1 MQVKTYTAATKL
13 EALLRIREELGP
25 DAVILD
31 ERKVKKGGLF
41 FKKPAVEIVV
51 ALKEEA
57 EPVQKSVPAGKK
69 AEPKGVDPRGV
80 EPKGVE
86 DYDPVQSR
94 LRRLE
99 HEMQEVRTLVT
110 AVHRQLRDENLTV
123 QTDSIAAH
131 PAVHPLLQILSAA
144 GVEPEISQQLL
155 ARVPSSEGE
164 IVQKEH
170 LRRIIERVFQ
180 VGGVIP
186 KERTTRQVVA
196 LIGPT
201 GVGKTTT
208 IAKLAAL
215 HALDYNKKV
224 GLISLDTYRIGAIDQ
239 LRTYA
244 EIMDVPLQIAYNAS
258 ELAEGLNELQQCD
271 LVLIDTIG
279 RSQRDETHLQE
290 LHNALA
296 TADATLYLT
305 LSATADSHVLSD
317 VAERFAP
324 FKPEY
329 YLLTKIDEAVRFGNL
344 LNLITRNPLPIAYCT
359 DGQRVPEDIQ
369 EANPNV
375 LAKKV
380 FSDNK

>member
-13 EALLRIREELGP
+13 EALLKIREELGP

-31 ERKVKKGGLF
+31 ERKVQKGGLF

-86 DYDPVQSR
+86 DYDPVQTR

-99 HEMQEVRTLVT
+99 YEMQEVRTLMR
-110 AVHRQLRDENLTV
+110 AVHHRLQEENSTV
-123 QTDSIAAH
+123 QTGTIATL
-131 PAVHPLLQILSAA
+131 PAEHPLLRPLTAS
-144 GVEPEISQQLL
+144 GVEPELARELL
-155 ARVPSSEGE
+155 ARIPSSEGE

-170 LRRIIERVFQ
+170 LRRIIERAFQ

-244 EIMDVPLQIAYNAS
+244 EIMDVPLQIAYNAG

-279 RSQRDETHLQE
+279 RSQRDETHLKE
-290 LHNALA
+290 LHSALLPAGA
-296 TADATLYLT
+296 TPYLT
-305 LSATADSHVLSD
+305 LSATADSHVLMD

-324 FKPEY
+324 FKPAF
-329 YLLTKIDEAVRFGNL
+329 YLLTKVDEAVRFGNL
-344 LNLITRNPLPIAYCT
+344 LNLFTRNPLPIAYCT
-359 DGQRVPEDIQ
+359 DGQRVPEDIH
-369 EANPNV
+369 EANPSA

-380 FSDNK
+380 F

>member
-13 EALLRIREELGP
+13 EALLKIREELGP

-31 ERKVKKGGLF
+31 ERKVQKGSLF

-51 ALKEEA
+51 ALKDDTEQ
-57 EPVQKSVPAGKK
+57 VQRAVPAGTK
-69 AEPKGVDPRGV
+69 AEPKGV

-86 DYDPVQSR
+86 NYDPVQSR

-99 HEMQEVRTLVT
+99 HEMQEVRTLMS
-110 AVHRQLRDENLTV
+110 AVQRHLREEEV
-123 QTDSIAAH
+123 QIQTDTIATTPAEH
-131 PAVHPLLQILSAA
+131 PMMHPLTSA
-144 GVEPEISQQLL
+144 GIEPEIARRLL
-155 ARVPSSEGE
+155 ERIPSSEGE

-170 LRRIIERVFQ
+170 LRKMIERAFQ
-180 VGGVIP
+180 TGGVIP
-186 KERTTRQVVA
+186 KESTSRQVVA
-196 LIGPT
+196 LVGPT

-215 HALDYNKKV
+215 HTLDYSKKV

-244 EIMDVPLQIAYNAS
+244 EIMDVPLQIAYNAD
-258 ELAEGLNELQQCD
+258 ELSEGLQELQSCD

-279 RSQRDETHLQE
+279 RSQRDEIHLKE
-290 LHNALA
+290 LQQALA
-296 TADATLYLT
+296 PAKATLYLT
-305 LSATADSHVLSD
+305 ISAAADSPVLID
-317 VAERFAP
+317 IAERFAI

-329 YLLTKIDEAVRFGNL
+329 YLLTKADEAVRFGNL
-344 LNLITRNPLPIAYCT
+344 LNLITRKPLPIAYCT

-369 EANPNV
+369 EAGSGA

-380 FSDNK
+380 F